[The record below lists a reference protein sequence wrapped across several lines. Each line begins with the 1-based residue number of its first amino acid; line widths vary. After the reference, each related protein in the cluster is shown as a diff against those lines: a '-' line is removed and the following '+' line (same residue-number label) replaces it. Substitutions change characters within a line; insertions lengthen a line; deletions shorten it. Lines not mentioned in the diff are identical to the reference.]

1 MLQVDPDHRPTA
13 EQIYNKTTK
22 LGANQKPVA
31 PRIEFKFTQ
40 DITPNVQ
47 FSDLL
52 KDKNAEEDTALENF
66 AIQQDQGEKELEYN
80 LCKQSEA
87 QDKPNAQ
94 IAQGAPT
101 DTKYRAQTPTSNID
115 AKVAKAIELLVEDT
129 SEGCW
134 KMKVQRSLINLISED
149 GSSRA
154 DKAVAIELNRVK

>member
-22 LGANQKPVA
+22 LAANQKPAA

-40 DITPNVQ
+40 DITPNFQ
-47 FSDLL
+47 FADLL
-52 KDKNAEEDTALENF
+52 KDKNGQEDTALENF
-66 AIQQDQGEKELEYN
+66 AIQQDQGDTELEYD
-80 LCKQSEA
+80 LRKQSEA

-101 DTKYRAQTPTSNID
+101 DTRHRAQAPASNID
-115 AKVAKAIELLVEDT
+115 AKVARAIELLVEDT

-134 KMKVQRSLINLISED
+134 KMRVQRGLINLISED

-154 DKAVAIELNRVK
+154 GKAVATELNRVK